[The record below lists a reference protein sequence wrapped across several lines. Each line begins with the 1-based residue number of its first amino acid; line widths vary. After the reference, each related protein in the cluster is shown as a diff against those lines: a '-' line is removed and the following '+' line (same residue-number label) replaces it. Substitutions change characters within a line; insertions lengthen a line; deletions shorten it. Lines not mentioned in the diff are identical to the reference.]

1 MSVKLNIIPPE
12 KPTKE
17 IVITDDVRGSFR
29 IFIDSDGDLCITDDD
44 DDDYEALY
52 ISKANMKKVIPYLSE
67 LMK

>member
-44 DDDYEALY
+44 DEALY